1 MLLTR
6 MLIAVLIFSILLMGC
21 DESGSS
27 IAPGTQASL
36 EIHLL
41 FAPGVQQANITLVI
55 LTVSAPDI
63 DPPLEFDLDFRDGR
77 ATDTIVVHAG
87 EDRQFTARAYSENQ
101 TEYEGEELVEF
112 LPPGRGFSV
121 ELLLKPVGLSVE
133 IIPSEITASTGDTF
147 GVEIEIGGV
156 ADLFGYSFEL
166 GYNEDLLEAI
176 AVIQGGFLGNDAL
189 FLSQIDTNTISIA
202 ATQKAGARSISGS
215 GVIARITF
223 RCLTPGRAQLRII
236 RNNDFAFQK
245 EDGTDV
251 DKLDQITIGSAGVTI
266 E

>member
-27 IAPGTQASL
+27 IAPSSQAFL

-41 FAPGVQQANITLVI
+41 FAPAVQQANITRVV
-55 LTVSAPDI
+55 LTVSARDMET
-63 DPPLEFDLDFRDGR
+63 LEFDLDFRGGK
-77 ATDTIVVHAG
+77 ATNTIVVHAG
-87 EDRQFTARAYSENQ
+87 EDRLFTARAYSENQ
-101 TEYEGEELVEF
+101 IEYEGEELVEF
-112 LPPGRGFSV
+112 LLPGRGFSV

-147 GVEIEIGGV
+147 GVEIEVGGV
-156 ADLFGYSFEL
+156 TDLFGYSFEL
-166 GYNEDLLEAI
+166 EYNADLLEAV

-189 FLSQIDTNTISIA
+189 FLYQIDTETISIA
-202 ATQKAGARSISGS
+202 ATRKAGARGVSGS
-215 GVIARITF
+215 GIIARITF
-223 RCLTPGRAQLRII
+223 RCLTPGRTQLRII

-251 DKLDQITIGSAGVTI
+251 DNLDQITIGSAGVTI

>member
-6 MLIAVLIFSILLMGC
+6 VLIAVLILSILLMGC

-27 IAPGTQASL
+27 IAPDSQAFL

-41 FAPGVQQANITLVI
+41 FAPGVQQANITRVV
-55 LTVSAPDI
+55 LTVSALDI
-63 DPPLEFDLDFRDGR
+63 KTLEFDLDFRDGK
-77 ATDTIVVHAG
+77 ATNTIVVHAG
-87 EDRQFTARAYSENQ
+87 ENRLFTARAYSGEHV
-101 TEYEGEELVEF
+101 THEGEEPIRS
-112 LPPGRGFSV
+112 LPPGSGFSV

-133 IIPSEITASTGDTF
+133 IIPSEITEPTGDTF
-147 GVEIEIGGV
+147 GVEIEVGGV
-156 ADLFGYSFEL
+156 TDLFGYSFEL
-166 GYNEDLLEAI
+166 EYNADLLEAI
-176 AVIQGGFLGNDAL
+176 AVIQGGFLGNDAM
-189 FLSQIDTNTISIA
+189 FLSQIDTETISIA
-202 ATQKAGARSISGS
+202 ATRKAGARGVSGS

-223 RCLTPGRAQLRII
+223 RCLTPGRTQLRII